1 MAEIDLAT
9 KSLQM
14 AIKADTEELL
24 TKIETVG
31 LEQDPYN
38 TPGPQTLKIGTLDLG
53 YFGFVTANELITGNA
68 LTSEVGITEGTA
80 QFSDAG
86 WFKWAYVKKIL
97 FVAKKTF
104 RHSISWDHINS
115 KGAVFGTKTVT
126 IGGKTYKV
134 RLLTGGNGQPA
145 SDGGGEWNL
154 IMYGVHQNHTPPWD
168 YYDDQELHT
177 HSTYGDGSYS
187 WCQETSASNTA
198 YRVNRGSTGVTGF
211 STNTSSIT
219 HVFYGWRPC
228 LEWVS

>member
-9 KSLQM
+9 KSLQV

-24 TKIETVG
+24 TKIESVG

-53 YFGFVTANELITGNA
+53 YFGFVAANELITGNA

-115 KGAVFGTKTVT
+115 KGAVFGTKTVA

-145 SDGGGEWNL
+145 SGGGGEWNM
-154 IMYGVHQNHTPPWD
+154 IMYGVHQNYTPPWD
-168 YYDDQELHT
+168 YYNDQDLYT
-177 HSTYGDGSYS
+177 HNTYGSGSYS
-187 WCQETSASNTA
+187 WCQETSSSQSS
-198 YRVNRGSTGVTGF
+198 YRVSRGYTGVATFGPD
-211 STNTSSIT
+211 TSSST
-219 HVFYGWRPC
+219 TTARAWRPC
-228 LEWVS
+228 LELIS